1 MTTAD
6 GDGGRRGARRRE
18 GAQIHPCWSRFLF
31 AESSSSGTSSRR
43 RGHRRAS
50 RKTWSLSLRQPF
62 PAFQLHRSRVIMA
75 TLRCRPLLQLTLT
88 CVRSSHSIV
97 LNILTTITTLVRHG
111 WPIQNQ
117 SQLRAHKPARRAS
130 VDEKRAVVSVP
141 HRSGEERFRQVWT
154 REESRTHLCLLGPSF
169 PRLIVVWTDESL
181 AHALAAA
188 CDHRRLRGRESAPG
202 RIRGSHD
209 IQVPQNERS
218 GGRAR
223 QSKHGAGGARGE
235 PGRAVMSRIAGTSP
249 LKTLLAGCSPF
260 LW

>member
-1 MTTAD
+1 MAARPRPPGTRQPRRPLIVPTDCKQLVLELEGDGGRRPMTTAD

-18 GAQIHPCWSRFLF
+18 GAQIHPCWSRLLF

-43 RGHRRAS
+43 RGRRRAS

-117 SQLRAHKPARRAS
+117 SQLRTHKPARRAS

-141 HRSGEERFRQVWT
+141 HRSGEERFQQVST
-154 REESRTHLCLLGPSF
+154 REESRTHLRLLCWVLRF
-169 PRLIVVWTDESL
+169 P
-181 AHALAAA
+181 
-188 CDHRRLRGRESAPG
+188 C
-202 RIRGSHD
+202 
-209 IQVPQNERS
+209 
-218 GGRAR
+218 
-223 QSKHGAGGARGE
+223 
-235 PGRAVMSRIAGTSP
+235 
-249 LKTLLAGCSPF
+249 
-260 LW
+260 